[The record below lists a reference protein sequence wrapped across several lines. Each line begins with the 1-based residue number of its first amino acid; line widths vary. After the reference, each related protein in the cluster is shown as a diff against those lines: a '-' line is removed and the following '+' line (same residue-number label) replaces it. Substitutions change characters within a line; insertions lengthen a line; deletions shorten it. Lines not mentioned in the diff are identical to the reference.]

1 MMENFRL
8 YTTLA
13 WNDLGRN
20 FLPRY
25 FLARFFP
32 LKLIQSVGY
41 FVFWNL
47 PYLLLKVKW
56 LAPHRLYSWRILV
69 SAADWTIFIFPLVL
83 HWACVCVCLC
93 GGGGGG
99 RSWSLSF
106 SLTLTSFQQ
115 TTETVQRLSRLFLN
129 HRAFYWGYVTFQQ
142 RFWFSVFIR
151 LDFMISWYRL
161 LKAMARHKFTPIM
174 ENCVL
179 Q

>member
-69 SAADWTIFIFPLVL
+69 RAADWTMFIFPLVF
-83 HWACVCVCLC
+83 HWACVCVCVC
-93 GGGGGG
+93 GGGRGGG
-99 RSWSLSF
+99 G
-106 SLTLTSFQQ
+106 
-115 TTETVQRLSRLFLN
+115 EGHDPCLFPLHWLPFN
-129 HRAFYWGYVTFQQ
+129 KPLKQ
-142 RFWFSVFIR
+142 FSVC
-151 LDFMISWYRL
+151 LDLFWTIVL
-161 LKAMARHKFTPIM
+161 LLRICNFPTKVFVFRF
-174 ENCVL
+174 L
-179 Q
+179 SD

>member
-69 SAADWTIFIFPLVL
+69 RAADWTIFIFQLVL
-83 HWACVCVCLC
+83 HWACVCVCVW

-99 RSWSLSF
+99 PPPPPPPPPAHDSC
-106 SLTLTSFQQ
+106 
-115 TTETVQRLSRLFLN
+115 LFPLHWLPFN
-129 HRAFYWGYVTFQQ
+129 KPLKQ
-142 RFWFSVFIR
+142 FSVCLDLFWTIVLFIG
-151 LDFMISWYRL
+151 DM
-161 LKAMARHKFTPIM
+161 
-174 ENCVL
+174 
-179 Q
+179 

>member
-47 PYLLLKVKW
+47 PYFLLKVKW

-69 SAADWTIFIFPLVL
+69 RAADWTIFIFPLVL
-83 HWACVCVCLC
+83 HWAYVCVC

-99 RSWSLSF
+99 GEVMILVFFPYIDFLSTNHWSSSAFVSTFFEPSCFLLGICNFPTKVLVFRFLS
-106 SLTLTSFQQ
+106 
-115 TTETVQRLSRLFLN
+115 
-129 HRAFYWGYVTFQQ
+129 
-142 RFWFSVFIR
+142 
-151 LDFMISWYRL
+151 D
-161 LKAMARHKFTPIM
+161 
-174 ENCVL
+174 
-179 Q
+179 

>member
-13 WNDLGRN
+13 WNDLSRN

-69 SAADWTIFIFPLVL
+69 RAADWTMFIFPLVL
-83 HWACVCVCLC
+83 HWAYVCVCV
-93 GGGGGG
+93 GGGGG
-99 RSWSLSF
+99 RGGRSWALSF
-106 SLTLTSFQQ
+106 SLTLTSCQQ
-115 TTETVQRLSRLFLN
+115 TTEAVQRLSRPFLN

-142 RFWFSVFIR
+142 RFWFSVFYPIR
-151 LDFMISWYRL
+151 FYDIMISTFERNG
-161 LKAMARHKFTPIM
+161 PP
-174 ENCVL
+174 
-179 Q
+179 